1 MEFASFHTTLA
12 TLMVLDMQELV
23 DARAIADR
31 DYQAWDS
38 FQADP
43 ARWFLKAND
52 QIGAAVWKAIWRRR
66 ALDMMLGDNPAFGN
80 VVNLRRK
87 RRGKR

>member
-1 MEFASFHTTLA
+1 MMEFASFHTTLA

-52 QIGAAVWKAIWRRR
+52 Q
-66 ALDMMLGDNPAFGN
+66 LGG
-80 VVNLRRK
+80 LRQCREPEAQAP
-87 RRGKR
+87 RQAMS